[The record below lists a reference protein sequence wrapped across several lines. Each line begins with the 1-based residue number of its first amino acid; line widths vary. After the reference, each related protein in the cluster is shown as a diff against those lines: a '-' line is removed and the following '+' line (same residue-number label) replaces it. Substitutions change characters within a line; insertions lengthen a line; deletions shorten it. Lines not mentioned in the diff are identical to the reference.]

1 MRHLIILIIL
11 LFTFQSVFPQ
21 EPQKKEL
28 TREAVLEMTIE
39 QLSDLPLEDLMKAM
53 DLLGVSSMEE
63 LIELLLNRN
72 VYSASGHNESTFG
85 SPLSSTVITREDI
98 YNFGATS
105 IEEAL
110 RLVPGVIVRQKT
122 NGNFD
127 VHIRGLD
134 NIPPNNMLLYSEN
147 TNILLMIDGRPMFN
161 YAHGAIV
168 WESLPIGFEDIDRI
182 EVVRGP
188 SSALYGSNAV
198 NGVINIITAKT
209 TSKSSLVS
217 GSFQGGSLSTFTG
230 DVAFRK
236 NINNKFTTAITAN
249 FQTRKRITD
258 ELYFFNLGDMFHKV
272 DGEYIPF
279 NGGFLP
285 FKEYPN
291 LIQRYEGLDYPIISG
306 DETLEALDFDKAK
319 SRENFGVNAYLN
331 YAINK
336 KSEISIS
343 GGYQDSYV
351 NTSLIGDLP
360 RSLTGRESKTG
371 YINLNANLGNF
382 KLQSNYMGGVQDFAY
397 NEYGYKVDMGQFNT
411 SAEYNINLSSLLIRP
426 GISYQRVF
434 YDDSPHLEEG
444 RISYLNGKKTLNTLG
459 FSLRLDY
466 TLFEKLRLISAL
478 RTEKFDNPD
487 DWYTSW
493 QFAGVLPIND
503 NNTVRAV
510 YSRANRSSFIVNA
523 HSNFT
528 WNREGRTPPSLVFF
542 DGNPNAKL
550 LSMDMFELG
559 YRMRPNKRILIDTEL
574 FLSKS
579 KDFGALTSQKSGI
592 YNIPQI
598 LGGATPETRVY
609 ISYLNLPFKVQQLG
623 ASVNM
628 DWILS
633 EKLVIRMHGTLQKTT
648 LDDYYDLSRN
658 DISRQQLGIS
668 AAALTQLVGGIMG
681 GTIDPTNPNNLIPI
695 TSDWQPTELKNNVKH
710 KSTPDFWGT
719 VGLTY
724 RPTTKWS
731 IAADGNYYTSQT
743 LKNINGV
750 YNIDSKFVLN
760 SKIAYKTCSKA
771 EIFMNARNLFNN
783 KSTEFAFMDE
793 IGGIYMV
800 GMRFNF

>member
-21 EPQKKEL
+21 QPQKKEL

-72 VYSASGHNESTFG
+72 VYSASGHKESTFG
-85 SPLSSTVITREDI
+85 SPLSSTVITKEDI

-249 FQTRKRITD
+249 FQTRKRITE
-258 ELYFFNLGDMFHKV
+258 ELYFFNLGDMYHNV
-272 DGEYIPF
+272 NGEYIPF
-279 NGGFLP
+279 KGGFLP

-291 LIQRYEGLDYPIISG
+291 LIQRYNGQDFQIISA

-319 SRENFGVNAYLN
+319 SRGNLGVNAYLN

-343 GGYQDSYV
+343 GGFQNSYV

-371 YINLNANLGNF
+371 YINLNATLGNF

-434 YDDSPHLEEG
+434 YDDSPYLQEG
-444 RISYLNGKKTLNTLG
+444 RISYLNGKKTLNTFG

-478 RTEKFDNPD
+478 RTEKFNNPD

-503 NNTVRAV
+503 NNTFRAV

-528 WNREGRTPPSLVFF
+528 WDREGRTPPSLVYF

-609 ISYLNLPFKVQQLG
+609 ISYLNLPYKVQQLG

-633 EKLVIRMHGTLQKTT
+633 EKLVARLHGTVQKTKI
-648 LDDYYDLSRN
+648 DNYYDYSRN

-681 GTIDPTNPNNLIPI
+681 GTIDPTNPNNLVPI
-695 TSDWQPTELKNNVKH
+695 TSEWQPTELKNNVKH

-743 LKNINGV
+743 LKNINGA
-750 YNIDSKFVLN
+750 YNIDSKFILN
-760 SKIAYKTCSKA
+760 SKIAYKTCSKT
-771 EIFMNARNLFNN
+771 EIFLNARNLLNN

-793 IGGIYMV
+793 NGRIYMV
-800 GMRFNF
+800 GIRFGF